1 MSFSAVGWCSC
12 CFLAQVQTEPQPGW
26 LVSGLGPSVWT
37 VEVGL
42 SWGVVENLTRKDFFL
57 VVVPRV
63 AGLAALVV
71 PPGCCLRCDRPL
83 GEPAAS
89 SSCGRPCGGPAICGC
104 GRASSALV
112 VAVLIT
118 TFLFVPALR
127 GDVAGS
133 PSCLSAKSWARY
145 HQVVICCSQHASGQY
160 LPFRCTLSSWNTLLS
175 RSMNLYILLMN
186 SWRFSSSSSL
196 SGS

>member
-1 MSFSAVGWCSC
+1 M
-12 CFLAQVQTEPQPGW
+12 
-26 LVSGLGPSVWT
+26 
-37 VEVGL
+37 
-42 SWGVVENLTRKDFFL
+42 SWGVVENLTCKGFL
-57 VVVPRV
+57 LVAPRV

-71 PPGCCLRCDRPL
+71 PPGCCLRCDRPP
-83 GEPAAS
+83 GEPAAN
-89 SSCGRPCGGPAICGC
+89 SSCGRPRGGPAAGRVGWLVRVGPSICGC

-133 PSCLSAKSWARY
+133 PSCLSARSWARY

-160 LPFRCTLSSWNTLLS
+160 FPFRCTLSSWNTLLS
-175 RSMNLYILLMN
+175 RSINLYMLLMN
-186 SWRFSSSSSL
+186 SWRSSSSSSL